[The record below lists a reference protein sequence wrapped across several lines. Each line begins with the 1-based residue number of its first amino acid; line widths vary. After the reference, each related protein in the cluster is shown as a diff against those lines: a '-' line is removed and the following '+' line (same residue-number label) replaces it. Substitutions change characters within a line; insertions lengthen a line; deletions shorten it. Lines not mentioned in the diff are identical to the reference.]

1 MKKFNVLYL
10 IMGNIWRS
18 IKKLSEATKG
28 PLNRTLRFFKTRVR
42 TPNSPK
48 ILFIF
53 ILFLC
58 CETLSV
64 SNLKTYKYSEF
75 YYTVQTQRDYALEC
89 ASRIFKLNEICAF
102 IIDTAIEESVDP
114 LEVLAY
120 IKNENPNL
128 NPKAIGRNI
137 KYEKVWNKK
146 AKKFLIKKVVLSE
159 DKGIGQF
166 NSKYINIFVNKYWY
180 EDEKFDVFNYRHN
193 IKVSIRLYKDL
204 RERLNCP
211 YLATMAY
218 NAGVGSVL
226 RSEIPEKTIKV
237 YLKNWLKNI
246 DKMKGI

>member
-53 ILFLC
+53 VLFFC

-64 SNLKTYKYSEF
+64 SSLKVYKYPEL

-89 ASRIFKLNEICAF
+89 ASRIFKLNETCAF

-159 DKGIGQF
+159 DKGIGQL

>member
-1 MKKFNVLYL
+1 
-10 IMGNIWRS
+10 MGNIWRS

-48 ILFIF
+48 ILFVF
-53 ILFLC
+53 VLFLC

-64 SNLKTYKYSEF
+64 SNLKTYKYPEF

-102 IIDTAIEESVDP
+102 IIDAAIEEKVDP

-120 IKNENPNL
+120 IKNENDCL
-128 NPKAIGRNI
+128 NPKAVGRNI

-146 AKKFLIKKVVLSE
+146 SKKFIYKKIILSE
-159 DKGIGQF
+159 DIGIGQL
-166 NSKYINIFVNKYWY
+166 NSKYVETFKRLYWY
-180 EDEKFDVFNYRHN
+180 EGDEFDVFNYKHN
-193 IKVSIRLYKDL
+193 IKLSIRLYKDL

-218 NAGVGSVL
+218 NAGIGSVL
-226 RSEIPEKTIKV
+226 RNQIPEKTIKV

>member
-58 CETLSV
+58 CKTLSV

-89 ASRIFKLNEICAF
+89 ASRIFKLNEICVF

-120 IKNENPNL
+120 IKNENDCL
-128 NPKAIGRNI
+128 NPKAVGRNI

-146 AKKFLIKKVVLSE
+146 SKKFIYKKIILSE
-159 DKGIGQF
+159 DCGIGQL
-166 NSKYINIFVNKYWY
+166 NSKYIETFKRLYWH
-180 EDEKFDVFNYRHN
+180 EDEEFDVFNYKHN
-193 IKVSIRLYKDL
+193 TKLSVRLYKDL

-211 YLATMAY
+211 YLAVMAY
-218 NAGVGSVL
+218 NAGIGSVL
-226 RSEIPEKTIKV
+226 KSQIPEKTIKV

>member
-1 MKKFNVLYL
+1 
-10 IMGNIWRS
+10 MGNIWRS

-159 DKGIGQF
+159 DKGIGQL

>member
-159 DKGIGQF
+159 DKGIGQL

>member
-1 MKKFNVLYL
+1 MKKKNVLYL
-10 IMGNIWRS
+10 LMGNIWQS
-18 IKKLSEATKG
+18 IEKLLEATKG

-42 TPNSPK
+42 LPNSPK

-53 ILFLC
+53 VLFFC
-58 CETLSV
+58 CESLSV
-64 SNLKTYKYSEF
+64 SSLKVYKYPEL

-102 IIDTAIEESVDP
+102 IIDTAIEEGVNP

-120 IKNENPNL
+120 IKNENDCL

-137 KYEKVWNKK
+137 KYEKIWNKK
-146 AKKFLIKKVVLSE
+146 LKKFVVKKTILSE
-159 DKGIGQF
+159 DMGIGQL
-166 NSKYINIFVNKYWY
+166 NSKYIETFKKLYWY
-180 EDEKFDVFNYRHN
+180 EDEKFDAFNYKHN
-193 IKVSIRLYKDL
+193 IKISIRLYKDL

-218 NAGVGSVL
+218 NAGIGSVL
-226 RSEIPEKTIKV
+226 RNQIPEKTIKI

>member
-10 IMGNIWRS
+10 LMGNIWLS

-42 TPNSPK
+42 LPNSPK

-58 CETLSV
+58 CETPSV
-64 SNLKTYKYSEF
+64 SNLKTYKYPEF

-102 IIDTAIEESVDP
+102 IIDTAIEENVNP

-120 IKNENPNL
+120 IKNENDCL
-128 NPKAIGRNI
+128 NPKAIGRNV

-146 AKKFLIKKVVLSE
+146 SKKFIYNKIILSE
-159 DKGIGQF
+159 DYGIGQL
-166 NSKYINIFVNKYWY
+166 NSKYIKTFEALHWH
-180 EDEKFDVFNYRHN
+180 EDEEFNVFNYKHN
-193 IKVSIRLYKDL
+193 IKLSIRLYKNL

-218 NAGVGSVL
+218 NAGIGSVL
-226 RSEIPEKTIKV
+226 RSQIPERTIKV